1 MSPKLKERKFY
12 LGSNDRVF
20 KEIYGNV
27 ANQDL
32 LRGLLKESLSVVL
45 EDTSITTIDYLNSEQ
60 NEDNV
65 HVSVKLLI
73 YY

>member
-27 ANQDL
+27 SNQDL
-32 LRGLLKESLSVVL
+32 LRGLLKESLSVVF

-60 NEDNV
+60 NEDNI
-65 HVSVKLLI
+65 HVSVRLLI

>member
-27 ANQDL
+27 SNQDL

-45 EDTSITTIDYLNSEQ
+45 
-60 NEDNV
+60 
-65 HVSVKLLI
+65 
-73 YY
+73 